1 MRGKKNIGGGQNE
14 RLRERNDGERRGGK
28 KQAGER
34 TRIKGGKKIDKEK
47 QMQKREHRTTT
58 KLKTKREK
66 RQRKERGKE
75 TGRGKDK
82 NRRR

>member
-34 TRIKGGKKIDKEK
+34 TRIEGGKKIVEEK
-47 QMQKREHRTTT
+47 QMQK
-58 KLKTKREK
+58 KIEK
-66 RQRKERGKE
+66 QTSSKSH
-75 TGRGKDK
+75 
-82 NRRR
+82 